1 MPTLPKRTTGTAATP
16 NRIPT
21 SDESHWLDHLTRWR
35 EAGVC
40 LAAYACS
47 VNLKGHRLYTWK
59 SRLQTRGLW
68 QDRESVSFLPVHVL
82 DSPAERATP
91 PSGMTMTLRDGVMLA
106 FPSVPSPV
114 FLADL
119 LRHLMARP

>member
-1 MPTLPKRTTGTAATP
+1 MPTLPKRSVSTAAAP
-16 NRIPT
+16 NRLP
-21 SDESHWLDHLTRWR
+21 SPDESAWLDHLTRWR

-40 LAAYACS
+40 LAAYARS
-47 VNLKGHRLYTWK
+47 ANLKVHQLYAWK

-68 QDRESVSFLPVHVL
+68 QDPEPVSFLPVHVL
-82 DSPAERATP
+82 DSPSKRATA
-91 PSGMTMTLRDGVMLA
+91 PSGMTMTLSDGVLLA

-119 LRHLMARP
+119 LKHLVVGP